1 MFSDDVL
8 DALGAWQRGWQ
19 ADDARKK
26 PITDDLLCVAAKLPD
41 RFRSAPQVCFRK
53 RFLFPKDL
61 EPLVMFSGLDDGV
74 ASWTTDRDFAMDFK
88 GLLKPGAPTAVFF
101 AHRPDPSEVIVN
113 FASLWADAD
122 FQAAAEDYRVRD
134 GREVAALFNF
144 ADRQAEVVLHAR
156 LHQHEV
162 EGMVGASGSF
172 DDICAEAGVVEE
184 SAKDRLFAELTDKNI
199 FLESPH
205 WISGER
211 ARRVIERTRRRY
223 LERNAGT
230 IGFAAAARLLRP
242 KWLGTVS
249 RLPFG
254 R

>member
-1 MFSDDVL
+1 
-8 DALGAWQRGWQ
+8 
-19 ADDARKK
+19 
-26 PITDDLLCVAAKLPD
+26 
-41 RFRSAPQVCFRK
+41 
-53 RFLFPKDL
+53 
-61 EPLVMFSGLDDGV
+61 
-74 ASWTTDRDFAMDFK
+74 
-88 GLLKPGAPTAVFF
+88 
-101 AHRPDPSEVIVN
+101 
-113 FASLWADAD
+113 
-122 FQAAAEDYRVRD
+122 
-134 GREVAALFNF
+134 
-144 ADRQAEVVLHAR
+144 VVLHAR